1 MYQYGVSIFTG
12 LDDYPQEKNLE
23 YLKKAS
29 ELGCKI
35 IFSSA
40 HITEA
45 NNAYVELNELVEK
58 ANEYGMKLC
67 LDVSKPMMKD
77 FIVPKGL
84 HALRLDYGFTFDEIV
99 KLSNEAE
106 YYVDLNAS
114 TLKKEDVEE
123 LIKKGL
129 NVNRT
134 RASFNYYPKLYTG
147 HDLEHCQK
155 MIELYHRFGIKVL
168 GFIPSKTGFRPP
180 LYEGLPT
187 IENHRFINTDLAIE
201 EMKMIGFDEI
211 AYGDAYASLD
221 EIKKLKYHQQE
232 EVLLYMKKVNN
243 FPREYL
249 ELFNRSFKIRPDL
262 NSYMIRVTSYRG
274 KIDIQPF
281 NNIERH
287 YLDVTIDNTLF
298 KRYVGELCILLQD
311 LPRDERVNVI
321 GKLKTTPFLLN
332 VVKGNKPFKI
342 IPID

>member
-12 LDDYPQEKNLE
+12 LDDYPQKKNLE
-23 YLKKAS
+23 YLKQAY
-29 ELGCKI
+29 ELGCKV

-45 NNAYVELNELVEK
+45 NNAYAEIEELIEK
-58 ANEYGMKLC
+58 ASEYGMKLC

-77 FIVPKGL
+77 FVVPKKL
-84 HALRLDYGFTFDEIV
+84 HSLRLDYGFTFDEIV
-99 KLSNEAE
+99 ELSNNAG
-106 YYVDLNAS
+106 YFVDLNAS
-114 TLKKEDVEE
+114 TLKKEDIEE

-147 HDLEHCQK
+147 HDLSHCQE
-155 MIELYHRFGIKVL
+155 MIKIYHQYGIKVL

-187 IENHRFINTDLAIE
+187 VENHRFIDTNLAIE

-211 AYGDAYASLD
+211 AFGDAYASYD
-221 EIKKLKYHQQE
+221 EIKKLQIHQQE
-232 EVLLYMKKVNN
+232 EVLLYMKKVEN
-243 FPREYL
+243 FPFEYL
-249 ELFNRSFKIRPDL
+249 ELFNRTFKIRPDL

-274 KIDIQPF
+274 KIEIKPF
-281 NNIERH
+281 NNKERN
-287 YLDVTIDNTLF
+287 YLDVTIDNNLF
-298 KRYVGELCILLQD
+298 KRYVGEICILLQD
-311 LPRDERVNVI
+311 LPLDERVNVI
-321 GKLKTTPFLLN
+321 GKLHTTTFLLN
-332 VVKGNKPFKI
+332 VVKENKPFKI